1 MKELAFETRTSQLGR
16 DRRESA
22 GFVNVPPYR
31 GSTVLFPKAEDLDDT
46 YRRKLKG
53 ENVMTYGTD
62 GSPIH
67 QKFYEAMNNLE
78 GGCGTWA
85 YATGLAG
92 CVIPFFAFVHSG
104 SHILVTDSVYGPT
117 RDFCETILSKM
128 GVETEFYDPL
138 IGPDIEK
145 LIRPNTA
152 LIFMESPGT
161 HSFEVQD
168 VPAIV
173 KVAKAHN
180 VWTMIDNTWATP
192 LYFNPL
198 KIGVDVCI
206 HAITKYIGG
215 HSDVLMST
223 VTCNEKSWPLV
234 QQVSHTMGQSTSAD
248 DIFLALR
255 GLRSLKVRVEQQ
267 SRSCREIVGWLK
279 QQPQVSRV
287 LYPADV
293 DDPGYEIWKRDFTG
307 ATALFAFEF
316 IEGTTKEQIYR
327 FLNSLQLFGMGYSW
341 GGYESLI
348 IPSYG
353 KRTASTKTDF
363 SRMLRLSI
371 GLENSRDLIEDLK
384 RGFSA
389 L

>member
-1 MKELAFETRTSQLGR
+1 MKELAFETRTSHLGR
-16 DRRESA
+16 DRSESA

-31 GSTVLFPKAEDLDDT
+31 GSTVLFSKAEDLDET
-46 YRRKLKG
+46 YRRKLDG
-53 ENVMTYGTD
+53 ESVMTYGTD
-62 GSPIH
+62 GSPTH
-67 QKFYEAMNNLE
+67 RLFYEAMNNLE

-92 CVIPFFAFVHSG
+92 CVIPFFAFVQAG
-104 SHILVTDSVYGPT
+104 SHILVSDSVYGPT
-117 RDFCETILSKM
+117 RDFCETILSRM

-138 IGPDIEK
+138 IGANIEK

-161 HSFEVQD
+161 HSFEMQD

-173 KVAKAHN
+173 EVAKAHN

-215 HSDVLMST
+215 HSDLLMST
-223 VTCNEKSWPLV
+223 ATCNEKSWPLV
-234 QQVSHTMGQSTSAD
+234 EKVSRSMGQLTSAD

-267 SRSCREIVGWLK
+267 SRSCREVVAWLK
-279 QQPQVSRV
+279 QQPQVNRV

-293 DDPGYEIWKRDFTG
+293 DDPGYRIWKRDFTG

-316 IEGTTKEQIYR
+316 IEGTTKESIYR
-327 FLNSLQLFGMGYSW
+327 FLNSLKIFGMGYSW

-353 KRTASTKTDF
+353 KRTVNAKADF

-371 GLENSRDLIEDLK
+371 GLENSKDLIEDLA

>member
-1 MKELAFETRTSQLGR
+1 MKELAFETRTAHLGR
-16 DRRESA
+16 DRSESA

-31 GSTVLFPKAEDLDDT
+31 GSTVLFSKAEDLDET
-46 YRRKLKG
+46 YKRKLEG
-53 ENVMTYGTD
+53 EKIMTYGTD
-62 GSPIH
+62 GSPTH
-67 QKFYEAMNNLE
+67 QKFYEIMNDLE

-92 CVIPFFAFVHSG
+92 CVIPFFAFVRSG

-138 IGPDIEK
+138 IGAGIER
-145 LIRPNTA
+145 LIRQNTA

-173 KVAKAHN
+173 KAAKAHN

-215 HSDVLMST
+215 HSDLLMST
-223 VTCNEKSWPLV
+223 ATCNEKSWPLV
-234 QQVSHTMGQSTSAD
+234 EQVSHAMGQLTSAD
-248 DIFLALR
+248 DIFLAL
-255 GLRSLKVRVEQQ
+255 
-267 SRSCREIVGWLK
+267 
-279 QQPQVSRV
+279 
-287 LYPADV
+287 
-293 DDPGYEIWKRDFTG
+293 
-307 ATALFAFEF
+307 
-316 IEGTTKEQIYR
+316 
-327 FLNSLQLFGMGYSW
+327 
-341 GGYESLI
+341 
-348 IPSYG
+348 
-353 KRTASTKTDF
+353 KRTA
-363 SRMLRLSI
+363 LSKSSCRTAI
-371 GLENSRDLIEDLK
+371 PQLSGNNCLVEATTPSQQNLLSGRC
-384 RGFSA
+384 
-389 L
+389 